1 MGRAHFSK
9 CHPEHREGSP
19 ERSACLLAHS
29 TYENLRFR
37 VELALARYIRASGAG
52 DAACSY
58 AVGGFA
64 SGGPLR
70 RRGLGARFRRRHPS
84 YRFILDFYAASHRL
98 AIEVVGSAHY
108 YTRREQDAE
117 RDSVLAYY
125 GITVLRLDSGLVEY
139 QLSAA
144 VRIIRAAL
152 RHSAAR

>member
-1 MGRAHFSK
+1 
-9 CHPEHREGSP
+9 
-19 ERSACLLAHS
+19 
-29 TYENLRFR
+29 
-37 VELALARYIRASGAG
+37 V
-52 DAACSY
+52 
-58 AVGGFA
+58 
-64 SGGPLR
+64 
-70 RRGLGARFRRRHPS
+70 ARFRRQHPID
-84 YRFILDFYAASHRL
+84 RFILDFYAASHRL